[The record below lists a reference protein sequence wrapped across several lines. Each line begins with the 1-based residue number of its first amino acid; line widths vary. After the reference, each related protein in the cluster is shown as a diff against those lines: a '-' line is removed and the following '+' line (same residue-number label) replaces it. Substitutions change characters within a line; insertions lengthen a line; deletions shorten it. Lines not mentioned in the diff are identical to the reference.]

1 MRSLKGERK
10 NSEISFLGRIFLFF
24 KSLFERIKDLQLFRK
39 IVDHEKAVAGADTK
53 DSPAEAKIS
62 FVLGM
67 SRLFAIVLL
76 VVFLITVIVFGGKT
90 IAYDNVYYM
99 FRDIAYINSF
109 TESRPASLN
118 YSRPFENQDFTTFK
132 NGLAVAGDSE
142 IKLFTSTGRAT
153 MVGGTNYTNPKICS
167 SDSTVLLYDQ
177 GRLSFTVYNSFVSLH
192 TETLDYPISSADMA
206 PDGSFC
212 IVTRSDEYGS
222 VVRIY
227 DNKFRLEAEI
237 LKNDYVISAKM
248 SPDGRCVSVLSLKA
262 SEGEGVTVLSV
273 IERGKTRER
282 SSVEIKGAMPYD
294 ASFVAGNRVAV
305 ICSDASYVYDLN
317 GNLQQR
323 YDFPSRLINM
333 SVSDGGFALLFAD
346 NDVNAGYLLK
356 VFGENGNLINTFKLA
371 GQVSDVELS
380 GNYAYVLF
388 DTEIRRIDVLFGTIS
403 SVDFSEE
410 GAILMPFS
418 DGSLMACTDTVA
430 YYISFN

>member
-1 MRSLKGERK
+1 MKSERK
-10 NSEISFLGRIFLFF
+10 DKDTSFLGRIFLFF
-24 KSLFERIKDLQLFRK
+24 KNLFERIKDLQIFRK
-39 IVDHEKAVAGADTK
+39 IVDHEKAVAGAEAS
-53 DSPAEAKIS
+53 DSPTEAKIA
-62 FVLGM
+62 FVFGM
-67 SRLFAIVLL
+67 SRISAIALLAILL
-76 VVFLITVIVFGGKT
+76 VIVIVFGGST
-90 IAYDNVYYM
+90 VAYDNVYYM

-109 TESRPASLN
+109 SESRPASLN

-153 MVGGTNYTNPKICS
+153 LVGGTNYTNPKICS
-167 SDSTVLLYDQ
+167 SDSTVLMYDQ

-222 VVRIY
+222 VVRVY
-227 DNKFRLEAEI
+227 DNKFRLESEI
-237 LKNDYVISAKM
+237 LKNDYVISAEM
-248 SPDGRCVSVLSLKA
+248 SPDGKCLSVLSLKA

-282 SSVEIKGAMPYD
+282 STVEMKGTMPYT
-294 ASFVAGNRVAV
+294 ASYIAGNRIAV
-305 ICSDASYVYDLN
+305 ICSDCSCVYDLS
-317 GNLQQR
+317 GNLQQK

-333 SVSDGGFALLFAD
+333 SVSEGGFALLFAD
-346 NDVNAGYLLK
+346 KDVNAGYILQ
-356 VFGENGNLINTFKLA
+356 VFGENGNLINTFKLL

-380 GNYAYVLF
+380 GNYAYILF
-388 DTEIRRIDVLFGTIS
+388 DTEIKRIDVLFGTS
-403 SVDFSEE
+403 SSASFSEDS
-410 GAILMPFS
+410 AILVPFS
-418 DGSLMACTDTVA
+418 DGTIMACTNTVA